1 MYLGEIIKQYR
12 LEHGISQQTFADK
25 CGLSKP
31 YISQLENNYNPK
43 TQEPVAPSSDTFIKV
58 AKAMGISLKDLLEDV
73 DQNQPVALKGI
84 GDSIPAPSY
93 EAAAGEGRIG
103 DGYPTGEANLRVDE
117 DQVIVTVRGRS
128 MEPTLMD
135 GDLVVVEAT
144 SVADSPTRIYLVKV
158 NGEEH
163 TLKHVVMNEDGL
175 TLTADNMSVFP
186 PRLYTAQQV
195 KDLPVTIEGV
205 VVKLVREME

>member
-1 MYLGEIIKQYR
+1 MTGIEQKKIFSNNLNNL
-12 LEHGISQQTFADK
+12 LEQNQLTQREVANSIGVSPQTFNTW
-25 CGLSKP
+25 C
-31 YISQLENNYNPK
+31 
-43 TQEPVAPSSDTFIKV
+43 
-58 AKAMGISLKDLLEDV
+58 
-73 DQNQPVALKGI
+73 KGI
-84 GDSIPAPSY
+84 AIPRMDKIQKLADYFNVGKSALIDVHTNSTPSY

-117 DQVIVTVRGRS
+117 DQVVVTVRGRS

-205 VVKLVREME
+205 VVRLVREMK

>member
-12 LEHGISQQTFADK
+12 LEHGISQQAFADK

-84 GDSIPAPSY
+84 GDSIPTPTY
-93 EAAAGEGRIG
+93 EAAAGEGRIC
-103 DGYPTGEANLRVDE
+103 DGPTGETDFRVDD
-117 DQVIVTVRGRS
+117 DQVVVTVRGRS

-135 GDLVVVEAT
+135 GDQVVVEAT

-195 KDLPVTIEGV
+195 KDLPGTIEGV
-205 VVKLVREME
+205 VVRLVREME

>member
-1 MYLGEIIKQYR
+1 MTSIGDKIRARR
-12 LEHGISQQTFADK
+12 LE
-25 CGLSKP
+25 L
-31 YISQLENNYNPK
+31 NM
-43 TQEPVAPSSDTFIKV
+43 TQEELADRLGYKSKSTINKIELGINDIVQSKV
-58 AKAMGISLKDLLEDV
+58 VEFAKALDTTTSYLMSW
-73 DQNQPVALKGI
+73 
-84 GDSIPAPSY
+84 DSSTPSY

-117 DQVIVTVRGRS
+117 DQVVVTVRGRS

-205 VVKLVREME
+205 VVRLVREME

>member
-12 LEHGISQQTFADK
+12 IEHGISQQAFADK

-43 TQEPVAPSSDTFIKV
+43 TKEPVAPSSDTFIKV
-58 AKAMGISLKDLLEDV
+58 ARAMGISLDELLQNV
-73 DQNQPVALKGI
+73 DQNQPVALRDI
-84 GDSIPAPSY
+84 GNVPTTPIY
-93 EAAAGEGRIG
+93 EAAAGSGRIG
-103 DGYPTGEANLRVDE
+103 DGSPTGEANIYIE
-117 DQVIVTVRGRS
+117 DDQALVTVRGRS